1 MTDLAS
7 AVDGAGDAV
16 GRLAAVRELNIR
28 VTGVAEEAVRTA
40 RSSGVAW
47 RVIGECLG
55 VSKQAV
61 AKRFADAGLP
71 HPPAERREP
80 DGSTSRGRA
89 GAAVQVVEMRGGA
102 ESVARRSRASWEV
115 RTPGGRTL
123 LHVERSR

>member
-16 GRLAAVRELNIR
+16 RRLAAVRELSIR

-40 RSSGVAW
+40 RSSGVPW

-55 VSKQAV
+55 VSKQAA
-61 AKRFADAGLP
+61 AKRFADAGSP

-80 DGSTSRGRA
+80 DGSSSRGRA
-89 GAAVQVVEMRGGA
+89 GETVQVVETREGA
-102 ESVARRSRASWEV
+102 ESAACRSRASWEV

-123 LHVERSR
+123 LRVERSR